1 MTFFKLW
8 GIVKKRVVSPL
19 KPPAMKV
26 PPIFYKS
33 TNIVLHEN
41 HKGACS
47 GKMVPTPIFRVLA
60 HRPIPVVL
68 GVLFDDRF
76 DTKVLLSNHVFG
88 SFERLSAL
96 LFKIVLVVMVH
107 VSVVFVLGM
116 FVFSVFAAN
125 VCSFY
130 CFVYIAFVSLHC
142 MFNVFCLD

>member
-1 MTFFKLW
+1 
-8 GIVKKRVVSPL
+8 
-19 KPPAMKV
+19 MKV

-41 HKGACS
+41 HKGAYS

-107 VSVVFVLGM
+107 VF
-116 FVFSVFAAN
+116 FFSF
-125 VCSFY
+125 
-130 CFVYIAFVSLHC
+130 
-142 MFNVFCLD
+142 